1 MKRLQGSETMIDWH
15 SHILPGMDDGSKNVE
30 ESLCLMAMLTEQ
42 GVDTVVATPHFYA
55 NDESV
60 DSFLERRA
68 VSVEKFQAQ
77 LSDSLPEVLLGAEV
91 SYYPGISK
99 MSGLKRLVIENTQ
112 LLLLEMPM
120 SKWTEYT
127 CSELTELSCSGE
139 MQIILAHV
147 ERYLSYQSADV
158 LKCLFESNLL
168 MQVNATFF
176 TQLGSRRKALRMLEN
191 GKIQFIGSDTHNT
204 TTRPPHIKKAFEI
217 IQRKFGDDFIKQM
230 NGFGYSMLVQNHKK
244 NIF

>member
-1 MKRLQGSETMIDWH
+1 MIDWH
-15 SHILPGMDDGSKNVE
+15 SHILPEMDDGSKSTQ
-30 ESLCLMAMLTEQ
+30 ESLCLIKMLSEQ
-42 GVDTVVATPHFYA
+42 GVDIVTATPHFDA
-55 NDESV
+55 DNESV
-60 DSFLERRA
+60 ESFLQRRTL
-68 VSVEKFQAQ
+68 SYDKLKGQ
-77 LSDSLPEVLLGAEV
+77 LSGSFPRVLLGAEV

-127 CSELTELSCSGE
+127 FSELTELACSGE

-158 LKCLFESNLL
+158 LERLFDSNLL

-230 NGFGYSMLVQNHKK
+230 NGYGYSMLVQNK
-244 NIF
+244 